1 MPGFR
6 IVPTAVLLAL
16 IIGCGGGY
24 SPAPSTPSPT
34 PAPTPAPTPSA
45 TTAATITIQTSART
59 LGTAAFV
66 PNPVNVSQGGVITW
80 SNTDSTTHDMVSD
93 TGVWDS
99 GRIAPNGSFDFT
111 FAAKGSYPYHCSIH
125 PSMIGTVVV
134 Q

>member
-1 MPGFR
+1 MLGFR
-6 IVPTAVLLAL
+6 IVPAAVLLAL
-16 IIGCGGGY
+16 IIGCGGGS
-24 SPAPSTPSPT
+24 SPAPSTPS
-34 PAPTPAPTPSA
+34 PTPAPTPSA

-99 GRIAPNGSFDFT
+99 GRIAPNGSFNFT
-111 FAAKGSYPYHCSIH
+111 FAAKSARMRATRSSIE
-125 PSMIGTVVV
+125 V
-134 Q
+134 QP

>member
-1 MPGFR
+1 MLGFR
-6 IVPTAVLLAL
+6 IVPAAVLLAL
-16 IIGCGGGY
+16 IIGCGGGS

-34 PAPTPAPTPSA
+34 PAPTPSA
-45 TTAATITIQTSART
+45 AAAATITIETSART

-99 GRIAPNGSFDFT
+99 GRIAPNGSFNFT